1 MKRTLKVILGLLA
14 ALAVLVCAF
23 IWGYAPLRDQ
33 RLEVK
38 NARFMA
44 EFRARVKEIDS
55 KFNHHDTVVNGIK
68 WHYVDQGPKEGTA
81 IVFLHG
87 LPEGWYSWRYVLPL
101 LDPKYR
107 LIAPDMKGYG
117 RSDKEDNNYDWHVV
131 ARQTLEFVTSLG
143 IDKFYVVGHD
153 WGSLIGS
160 VLVSDH
166 PRRILGY
173 VRMQADLLR
182 PGTITNWIKKP
193 QFLLFQSHWLATY
206 MMRDA
211 EWFID
216 RVYPPRM
223 KKPFDPVDRNY
234 FINEFSRPGVA
245 DQVPRYFKT
254 ANWDLDAAL
263 DRICKGKFSFPIMI
277 LQADSDPSQPVS
289 IFEAVPHQCPGVE
302 LRWIKNASHFSNLDQ
317 PEEVAQAINDFV
329 HRPPAHLAD

>member
-1 MKRTLKVILGLLA
+1 MKILKIFLGVIAVLI
-14 ALAVLVCAF
+14 VLVCGF
-23 IWGYAPLRDQ
+23 VWGYAPLRTE
-33 RLEVK
+33 RLGVK
-38 NARFMA
+38 SAKFMA
-44 EFRARVKEIDS
+44 GFHAKAKEIDF
-55 KFNHHDTVVNGIK
+55 KFNHQDTVVNGIN
-68 WHYVDQGPKEGTA
+68 WHYVDQGSKKGTV

-101 LDPKYR
+101 IDPKYR

-117 RSDKEDNNYDWHVV
+117 RSDKTDSDYNWHVV
-131 ARQTLEFVTSLG
+131 ARQTLEFVNSLG

-193 QFLLFQSHWLATY
+193 QFLLFQSKWLATY

-223 KKPFDPVDRNY
+223 KKPFDLVDRDY
-234 FINEFSRPGVA
+234 FVNEFSRPGVA
-245 DQVPRYFKT
+245 EQVPNYFLT
-254 ANWDLDAAL
+254 RNWDLESAL
-263 DRICKGKFSFPIMI
+263 DKICKEKFSFPIMI
-277 LQADSDPSQPVS
+277 LQADGDPSQPVS
-289 IFEAVPHQCPGVE
+289 IFEDVPRQCLNVE
-302 LRWIKNASHFSNLDQ
+302 LRWIKDASHFSNLDQ
-317 PEEVAQAINDFV
+317 PEEVARAINEFV
-329 HRPPAHLAD
+329 NRDE

>member
-1 MKRTLKVILGLLA
+1 MKRSCKLILGLIATLMVIVFGFILA
-14 ALAVLVCAF
+14 
-23 IWGYAPLRDQ
+23 YAPLRDK
-33 RLEVK
+33 RIEDK

-44 EFRARVKEIDS
+44 EFRARAIEIDS
-55 KFNHHDTVVNGIK
+55 KFNHQDIVVNGIR
-68 WHYVDQGPKEGTA
+68 WHYVDEGPKDGTVV
-81 IVFLHG
+81 VFLHG

-101 LDPKYR
+101 IDPKYR
-107 LIAPDMKGYG
+107 VIAPDMKGYG
-117 RSDKEDNNYDWHVV
+117 RSDKEDNNYNWHVV
-131 ARQTLEFVTSLG
+131 AKQTLELVGSLG

-166 PRRILGY
+166 PDRILGY

-182 PGTITNWIKKP
+182 PGSITNWIKKP

-223 KKPFDPVDRNY
+223 KKPFDPVDRDY

-245 DQVPRYFKT
+245 QQVPNYFLSR
-254 ANWDLDAAL
+254 NWDLEAAL
-263 DRICKGKFSFPIMI
+263 DRICKSKFSFPIMI
-277 LQADSDPSQPVS
+277 LQADGDPAQPVS
-289 IFEAVPHQCPGVE
+289 IFEDVPRQCPRVE
-302 LRWIKNASHFSNLDQ
+302 LRWITDASHFSNLDQ
-317 PEEVAQAINDFV
+317 PEEVARAINEFV
-329 HRPPAHLAD
+329 NRNK

>member
-14 ALAVLVCAF
+14 TLAVLVCAF

-44 EFRARVKEIDS
+44 EFRARAKEIDS

-182 PGTITNWIKKP
+182 AGTVMNWFKKP
-193 QFLLFQSHWLATY
+193 QFLLFQSHWLASY

-223 KKPFDPVDRNY
+223 KKPFDPVDRSY
-234 FINEFSRPGVA
+234 FINEFSRAGVA
-245 DQVPRYFKT
+245 EQVPRYFKT
-254 ANWDLDAAL
+254 DNWDLEAAL
-263 DRICKGKFSFPIMI
+263 DRICKGKFFFPIMI
-277 LQADSDPSQPVS
+277 LQADGDPAQPVS
-289 IFEAVPHQCPGVE
+289 IFEDVPHQCPGVE

-317 PEEVAQAINDFV
+317 PEEVARAINEFV
-329 HRPPAHLAD
+329 NRAK